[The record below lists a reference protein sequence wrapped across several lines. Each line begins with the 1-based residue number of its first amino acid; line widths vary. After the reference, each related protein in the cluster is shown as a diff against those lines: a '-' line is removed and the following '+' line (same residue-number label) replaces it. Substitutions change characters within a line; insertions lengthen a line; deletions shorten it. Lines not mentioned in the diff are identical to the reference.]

1 MKSTLPDAEVLIE
14 DRFIGTT
21 TIMRLKKDSLLNI
34 QRSKL
39 LEVALRSASLR
50 LRLTDDS
57 ATYQSESRTIGS
69 LASPSDVILTSDG
82 EAIIYKSLV
91 VRIEGIEERGEVT
104 LSV

>member
-14 DRFIGTT
+14 DRFVGTT
-21 TIMRLKKDSLLNI
+21 TIMRLKKESLVNI

-50 LRLTDDS
+50 LRLTDDG

-69 LASPSDVILTSDG
+69 LASPSDVILTSDR
-82 EAIIYKSLV
+82 EAKIYKSLV